1 MYHINSTPRKGEF
14 MYFEIDSSSPIYLQ
28 IIKNIK
34 RRIIIGELMPGDEIP
49 SRREMASSLKVNLNT
64 VQKAY
69 KEMGDMELITTF
81 GNHQS
86 RITSNPE
93 IIASLKAEMVNE
105 SLEKFIKDMKS
116 INVEKEEIIKLIERF
131 YD

>member
-1 MYHINSTPRKGEF
+1 

-34 RRIIIGELMPGDEIP
+34 RRIIVGELMPGDEIP

>member
-1 MYHINSTPRKGEF
+1 
-14 MYFEIDSSSPIYLQ
+14 MYFEINSSSPIYLQ

-34 RRIIIGELMPGDEIP
+34 RRIITGELLPGDEIP

-86 RITSNPE
+86 RITSNQE
-93 IIASLKAEMVNE
+93 IINSLKMEMINE
-105 SLEKFIKDMKS
+105 SLENFIKDMKS
-116 INVEKEEIIKLIERF
+116 INVGKKEIIDLIEKF
-131 YD
+131 YDKN